1 MLPRDARERAF
12 SRRTIVLVNKSAKKL
27 ALVGEQAADGS
38 VPVEVFEISLTDG
51 FIQPTD
57 GWEKNRGRLAPS
69 PVK

>member
-38 VPVEVFEISLTDG
+38 VPVEVFEIIDG
-51 FIQPTD
+51 WVYPTD
-57 GWEKNRGRLAPS
+57 
-69 PVK
+69 

>member
-12 SRRTIVLVNKSAKKL
+12 SRRTIVLVHKSAKKL

-57 GWEKNRGRLAPS
+57 GWKKIGADLRRAP
-69 PVK
+69 